1 MSKSIIIWGG
11 LLLALSLRG
20 DTILYD
26 STPQASNGYDGI
38 QSFGPLYDSFSTGAN
53 SGALSNLEL
62 LLNSPAPT
70 DNGSF
75 SVGLYADNGST
86 PGGLISGLGTVNDS
100 SLTSSNS
107 LIDVALTANP
117 ILSPGT
123 TYWIGLTG
131 TTSANWSWTTD
142 TSGVGVSGELFS
154 NKNGTFQNNDYGG
167 YQMKVEVGT
176 SAVPEPSTLFIS
188 ALTLAGLVLFRR
200 RHATN

>member
-11 LLLALSLRG
+11 LLLALSLRA

-26 STPQASNGYDGI
+26 STPQPSSGFDGI
-38 QSFGPLYDSFSTGAN
+38 QSFGPLYDSFSTGTN
-53 SGALSNLEL
+53 SGPLSNLEL

-70 DNGSF
+70 DNGTF
-75 SVGLYADNGST
+75 SVGLYSNNGST

-100 SLTSSNS
+100 SLTGSNS
-107 LIDVALTANP
+107 LIGVGLTANP
-117 ILSPGT
+117 ILSAGT

-154 NKNGTFQNNDYGG
+154 NKNGTFQNNVDGG

-188 ALTLAGLVLFRR
+188 ALALAGLVLFRR
-200 RHATN
+200 RRATN